1 MQILEKGLLPD
12 LLHVLPVR
20 DDSAI
25 DGVVDHIARRLGSDF
40 ITDNVV
46 EIFQIVG
53 LACIHL
59 HLWKVMGEEA
69 RQTQWT
75 ISGGRRKAT
84 YLCSLRTDT
93 NGGGKNVVGLKALR
107 VSHLDVSIGGI
118 DDRKRRK

>member
-20 DDSAI
+20 DDSTI
-25 DGVVDHIARRLGSDF
+25 DWVVDHIARRLGSDF

-69 RQTQWT
+69 RQN
-75 ISGGRRKAT
+75 SGQ
-84 YLCSLRTDT
+84 S
-93 NGGGKNVVGLKALR
+93 VGEGERLHTCAA
-107 VSHLDVSIGGI
+107 
-118 DDRKRRK
+118 